1 MAREINSQGLAL
13 IKEFEGLKLTPYKDS
28 AGVLTIGY
36 GHTGAAAKKAAISID
51 EAEQLL
57 RNDVKWA
64 AAGVEKLLP
73 GLGENTFA
81 ALTSFTFNLGVGAL
95 EESTLRKRIL
105 GGEDPFIVL
114 PEELPKWVKAG
125 GVALPGLMRRRK
137 AEVLLAQK
145 DGPRDQKPAEAL
157 PETVSLRPFFHWYR
171 DQKHQLEAI
180 GQLEAE
186 IKKHAPQILSGSAEW
201 VETFRNKPTSLIQ
214 LPVPYQWQLDS
225 TTGQGARMCFSSTN
239 AMLVEY
245 LRPGL
250 LRGSQEDDAFLQVV
264 ERYGD
269 TTSAEA
275 QVAALKFCGVTASF
289 RQDGT
294 SAKALELLQAKIPV
308 PIGVLHKGTWQN
320 PTGGGHWLLL
330 VGADLERKEW
340 IAHDPF
346 GRMNLKS
353 GNYLDNS
360 PTAGRFV
367 RYAMKELNSR
377 WMVNGEGDG
386 WFVEALV

>member
-1 MAREINSQGLAL
+1 MAREIGDKGLAL
-13 IKEFEGLKLTPYKDS
+13 IKEFEGLKLTPYKCP
-28 AGVLTIGY
+28 AGVTTIGY
-36 GHTGAAAKKAAISID
+36 GHTGQAAKRPAISID

-57 RNDVKWA
+57 RSDVKAFA
-64 AAGVEKLLP
+64 AAVDRLLP
-73 GLGENTFA
+73 GLGDNTFD
-81 ALTSFTFNLGVGAL
+81 ALVSFTFNLGAGAL
-95 EESTLRKRIL
+95 EESTLRRRIL
-105 GGEDPFIVL
+105 AGEDPYVVL

-125 GVALPGLMRRRK
+125 GKALPGLMRRRK
-137 AEVLLAQK
+137 AEVLLAQQ
-145 DGPRDQKPAEAL
+145 DGPRNQKPAEKL
-157 PETVSLRPFFHWYR
+157 PDTVSLRPFFHWYR
-171 DQKHQLEAI
+171 DQRHQLNAIEQLEAA
-180 GQLEAE
+180 LKER
-186 IKKHAPQILSGSAEW
+186 APDLLSGDAEW
-201 VETFRNKPTSLIQ
+201 VQTYRNSPTSLIQ

-225 TTGQGARMCFSSTN
+225 TTGQGGRMCFSSTN

-294 SAKALELLQAKIPV
+294 TAKALELLQAKIPV

-320 PTGGGHWLLL
+320 PTGGGHWMLL
-330 VGADLERKEW
+330 VGADLDRKEW

-346 GRMNLKS
+346 GRMNLTG
-353 GNYLDNS
+353 GNYADNS

-367 RYAMKELNSR
+367 RYRMKELNSR
-377 WMVNGEGDG
+377 WLVNGEGDG

>member
-1 MAREINSQGLAL
+1 MAREIGDKGLAL
-13 IKEFEGLKLTPYKDS
+13 IKEFEGLKLTPYKCP
-28 AGVLTIGY
+28 AGVATIGY
-36 GHTGAAAKKAAISID
+36 GHTGQAAKRPAISID

-57 RNDVKWA
+57 RSDVKGFA
-64 AAGVEKLLP
+64 AAVDRLLP
-73 GLGENTFA
+73 GLGDNTFD
-81 ALTSFTFNLGVGAL
+81 ALVSFTFNLGAGAL
-95 EESTLRKRIL
+95 EESTLRRRIL
-105 GGEDPFIVL
+105 AGEDPYVVL

-125 GVALPGLMRRRK
+125 GKALPGLMRRRK
-137 AEVLLAQK
+137 AEVLLAQQ
-145 DGPRDQKPAEAL
+145 DGPRNQKPAEKL
-157 PETVSLRPFFHWYR
+157 PDTVSLRPFFHWYR
-171 DQKHQLEAI
+171 DQRHQLNAIEQLEAA
-180 GQLEAE
+180 LKER
-186 IKKHAPQILSGSAEW
+186 APDLLSGDAEW
-201 VETFRNKPTSLIQ
+201 VQTYRNSPTSLIQ

-225 TTGQGARMCFSSTN
+225 TTGQGGRMCFSSTN

-294 SAKALELLQAKIPV
+294 TAKALELLQAKIPV

-320 PTGGGHWLLL
+320 PTGGGHWMLL
-330 VGADLERKEW
+330 VGADLDRKEW

-346 GRMNLKS
+346 GRMNLTG
-353 GNYLDNS
+353 GNYADNS

-367 RYAMKELNSR
+367 RYRMKELNSR
-377 WMVNGEGDG
+377 WLVNGEGDG